1 MLSLLLVMIITGTI
15 VATALTIYVLD
26 FMEESTS
33 VTFATLE
40 SGSDTYFYGTD
51 KLVYCYNVFFSYG
64 EHGVINNDW
73 GTQCYINEEGEAV
86 YFKMTSAEEM

>member
-1 MLSLLLVMIITGTI
+1 MFRQRYEQERPVLVDDEH
-15 VATALTIYVLD
+15 L
-26 FMEESTS
+26 EEEKISY
-33 VTFATLE
+33 
-40 SGSDTYFYGTD
+40 TYYYGTD

-86 YFKMTSAEEM
+86 FFKMTSAEEM